1 MMMRMTAP
9 LAIGALWRQ
18 AQRSMV
24 CRQLQQRWQHQGNAE
39 KELLVQ
45 RSKNNMITT
54 LTLNRPKAN
63 AMGKALMEQFTAAV
77 EELEECSDT
86 RCVILTSSSP
96 RVFSAGADL
105 KERAGMNLEEAE
117 QTVTGLRNT
126 LQRFASLPMPTIA
139 VVEGVAVGG
148 GLELALAADWM
159 VASRTASFGLPE
171 TSLGIIPGAGG
182 TQRLARLIGP
192 ARALELIATAQRF
205 TAEAA
210 YDYGIVQHLVEP
222 GMGDEK
228 ALE

>member
-1 MMMRMTAP
+1 
-9 LAIGALWRQ
+9 
-18 AQRSMV
+18 
-24 CRQLQQRWQHQGNAE
+24 
-39 KELLVQ
+39 LLVQ
-45 RSKNNMITT
+45 RSNQNTIAT

-63 AMGKALMEQFTAAV
+63 AMGRVLMEQLTAAI

-126 LQRFASLPMPTIA
+126 LQRFSCLPMPTIA

-228 ALE
+228 AFE